1 MAEMPNLGALA
12 YAASLIYIRRFVYEI
27 IHHLCLVFKEV
38 RSPGRT
44 IAFIVVK
51 VETNQ
56 SFILHSFSFI
66 LKERFEDI
74 VPIGK
79 DKQRKEQP
87 ETNVVRHLKELI
99 ARLLPRNNLP

>member
-38 RSPGRT
+38 RSPDRT
-44 IAFIVVK
+44 IAFIVFK

-66 LKERFEDI
+66 LKERLEDI
-74 VPIGK
+74 VSVGE

-87 ETNVVRHLKELI
+87 ETDIIRHLKELI
-99 ARLLPRNNLP
+99 ARLLARDNLP

>member
-1 MAEMPNLGALA
+1 M
-12 YAASLIYIRRFVYEI
+12 
-27 IHHLCLVFKEV
+27 IHVQNNPSSVLCFKKV
-38 RSPGRT
+38 RSPDRT
-44 IAFIVVK
+44 IAFIVFK

-56 SFILHSFSFI
+56 SFILCPFSCI

-74 VPIGK
+74 VPVGE

-99 ARLLPRNNLP
+99 ARLLARDNLP